1 MHREFAEQLPDSTCS
16 PTGRSQQFLD
26 PPGES
31 RQWDSVGM
39 SGEKGA
45 RLQARREWLGGAADE
60 ARVRWEAP
68 DSAKSLTTPVFY
80 GGVGICVLPSLSE
93 PRRGGSSDE
102 RRFSLAPAFLVVCR
116 QPSRNPL
123 GQHRGRHECFG
134 FAQRACC
141 GVFRFALTA
150 MTKQLGSGDPRRPVP
165 GCGGMSRRMIGW
177 MLTDSSRFLEKNSAR
192 RVFSRALH
200 RCKVAAQ
207 LVPPRDPIW
216 HSPGQITMLA
226 RRGRLN
232 GRMTWSARIHKIGV
246 CLARLCTEQHT
257 DSRAF
262 LSEGR
267 CNKIRWAYA
276 SLVMLLDTITH
287 NRGGALTVDE
297 VAFRTRHTCRKIGQ
311 KRSLPALQS

>member
-1 MHREFAEQLPDSTCS
+1 MVLVVVWAFC
-16 PTGRSQQFLD
+16 F
-26 PPGES
+26 
-31 RQWDSVGM
+31 
-39 SGEKGA
+39 
-45 RLQARREWLGGAADE
+45 
-60 ARVRWEAP
+60 
-68 DSAKSLTTPVFY
+68 
-80 GGVGICVLPSLSE
+80 LPSLSE
-93 PRRGGSSDE
+93 PWRKKSWDE
-102 RRFSLAPAFLVVCR
+102 RRFSLAAALLVICR

-123 GQHRGRHECFG
+123 GQHRGRHECFDLLS
-134 FAQRACC
+134 RLLRC
-141 GVFRFALTA
+141 FRVCIDGHGEATWER
-150 MTKQLGSGDPRRPVP
+150 GSKTNCPGLWGTPRRVI
-165 GCGGMSRRMIGW
+165 GRVLADSGG
-177 MLTDSSRFLEKNSAR
+177 RFLEKNSAR